1 MVLSPGAV
9 MDFPIRIRPLLTLLL
24 WPFGARGPRAVVNL
38 DAGRL
43 RLQFGTLFDHSFALA
58 QIEHVRPSSWP
69 WWMGMGLRIGVDAKL
84 GLIGSLRGVVC
95 IHFREPVCVHAL
107 MSLSCRDL
115 YVSLKDPAGFIT
127 ASEAALQDVQARGE

>member
-1 MVLSPGAV
+1 
-9 MDFPIRIRPLLTLLL
+9 MDFPIRITPLLTLLL
-24 WPFGARGPRAVVNL
+24 WPFGTRGPTAVVNL

-58 QIEHVRPSSWP
+58 QIEHIRRSSWP
-69 WWMGMGLRIGVDAKL
+69 WWMGMGLRIGVDNKL
-84 GLIGSLRGVVC
+84 GLIGSLQGIVC
-95 IHFREPVCVHAL
+95 IHFREPVPVHAL

-127 ASEAALQDVQARGE
+127 ASEAALHDVQARGE